1 MEKTW
6 TQVNCNKLWDVTG
19 VMGSKTASWGRL
31 SLSWILKKATEV
43 FKWALQDHVC
53 VFKRSH
59 WCNVKVENRV
69 REETENDSGDW
80 IRGRSLSKHLLK
92 GRTRF
97 FFISLER
104 SGGHIL
110 SFVCFLLSLE
120 SFTTLTGW
128 SWHCERIVLLVDKR
142 ELKFGERRR
151 EGGEFDLLNSHYAT

>member
-1 MEKTW
+1 M
-6 TQVNCNKLWDVTG
+6 CTG
-19 VMGSKTASWGRL
+19 VMGSKKASWGRL

-43 FKWALQDHVC
+43 SKWALQDHMC

-97 FFISLER
+97 FFYLTWKIRWIYSEFCMFPFVTRKFHHLDWLKLTLWENCVA
-104 SGGHIL
+104 GGQEGI
-110 SFVCFLLSLE
+110 E
-120 SFTTLTGW
+120 IW
-128 SWHCERIVLLVDKR
+128 RK
-142 ELKFGERRR
+142 K
-151 EGGEFDLLNSHYAT
+151 EGGRRIWFVE